1 MQNKYRKPHSYKRK
15 KSFLRNRI
23 FWLGLLA
30 VVLLFTAFYFLYFS
44 SFFQIKNIEVK
55 REIVTVSPGIK
66 MVSDEDVLKIK
77 EMADR
82 AANRKILFAETRSIF
97 LFNSRKVRQDISVAI
112 LQLESVEIEKKFFN
126 KTLNISVSRK
136 EGVVILRVGEEF
148 LLIDKNGEVFGEADD
163 YDKEGLAILTKQD
176 YILDSGAV
184 FGSTELQQILMI
196 KTKLENLGINIK
208 EFLVFS
214 EDKLI
219 VKTNESWE
227 AYFNIQGDI
236 DWQVVKLNAV
246 LDEKIPEDKRGDLE
260 YIELRF
266 GNLAPFK
273 YKGN

>member
-1 MQNKYRKPHSYKRK
+1 MQNKYRKPHSYKIK

-30 VVLLFTAFYFLYFS
+30 TILFFTAFYFLYFS
-44 SFFQIKNIEVK
+44 SFFQIDNIEVG
-55 REIVTVSPGIK
+55 REIVTVSPGIE

-82 AANRKILFAETRSIF
+82 AANKKILFTETRSII
-97 LFNSRKVRQDISVAI
+97 LFNSREVRQDILAAI
-112 LQLESVEIEKKFFN
+112 LQLESVEIRKKFFDQ
-126 KTLNISVSRK
+126 TLNISVSRK
-136 EGVVILRVGEEF
+136 EGVAILRVGEEF
-148 LLIDKNGEVFGEADD
+148 FLVDKNGEVFGGADE

-176 YILDSGAV
+176 YFLDSGTA
-184 FGSTELQQILMI
+184 FGLAELQQILMV
-196 KTKLENLGINIK
+196 KTKLENLGIDIK

-219 VKTNESWE
+219 VKTNDGWN
-227 AYFNIQGDI
+227 AYFNVLGDI

-246 LDEKIPEDKRGDLE
+246 LDEKIPEERRGDLE

-273 YKGN
+273 YRVP